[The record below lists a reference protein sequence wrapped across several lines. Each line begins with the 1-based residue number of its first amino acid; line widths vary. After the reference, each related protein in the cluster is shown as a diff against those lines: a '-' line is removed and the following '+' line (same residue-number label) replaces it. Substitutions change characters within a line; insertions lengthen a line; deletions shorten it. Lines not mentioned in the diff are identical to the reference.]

1 MPAKSLPPI
10 SEEPP
15 SLAARCIKQL
25 LERHGLPR
33 YRHASTIA
41 EVLGISKVQAHRRAV
56 GAAAWSLEEMA
67 ALARHFKEPLCD
79 VVGPGEPKESHE
91 ALLMV
96 GSLRAPCRVWLGK
109 LIEHKLPVQ
118 LVAVG
123 VPGNW
128 QVMLSTDTQLFP
140 AMAVRRM
147 VVQEPSSTS
156 DEETPRT

>member
-1 MPAKSLPPI
+1 
-10 SEEPP
+10 
-15 SLAARCIKQL
+15 
-25 LERHGLPR
+25 
-33 YRHASTIA
+33 
-41 EVLGISKVQAHRRAV
+41 
-56 GAAAWSLEEMA
+56 MA